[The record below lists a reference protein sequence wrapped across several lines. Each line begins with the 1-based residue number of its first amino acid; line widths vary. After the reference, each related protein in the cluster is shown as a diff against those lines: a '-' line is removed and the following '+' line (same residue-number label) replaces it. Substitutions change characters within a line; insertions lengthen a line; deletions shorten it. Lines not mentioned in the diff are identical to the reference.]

1 MQNLSWPSRSI
12 GRTLVKLKGKTALI
26 TGGNK
31 GIGLAICERYSQEGA
46 TCVILARD
54 EEAGK
59 TAVSSIESK
68 GGVAHFVYCDLTDH
82 QSFPAIVQQCVE
94 LTGSVDILVN
104 NAGVFDLR
112 PLSEITEENWDFIF
126 NTNVKGLFFMLQA
139 ASNQMIKQGQG
150 GKIINVSSQAGRY
163 GEPLVLVYGA
173 AKAAI
178 IHINQT
184 AALELIK
191 HGINVNG
198 IAPGVIDTP
207 MWDVVDAQFCKYKDM
222 PLGSAKKAAEAAVPF
237 GRFGMPDDL
246 AGAAVFLASDDAE
259 YVVAQTLNVDGGNRM
274 N

>member
-1 MQNLSWPSRSI
+1 M
-12 GRTLVKLKGKTALI
+12 KLKGKVALI

-31 GIGLAICERYSQEGA
+31 GIGLAITNRYAREGA

-54 EEAGK
+54 SDASAKVVSEIEQAGGK
-59 TAVSSIESK
+59 
-68 GGVAHFVYCDLTDH
+68 AHFIYCDMTDYS
-82 QSFPAIVQQCVE
+82 SFPGVIDDVVS

-112 PLSEITEENWDFIF
+112 PLADVTEESWDFIF
-126 NTNVKGLFFMLQA
+126 NTNVKGLFFILQA
-139 ASNQMIKQGQG
+139 ASNQMIRQGNG
-150 GKIINVSSQAGRY
+150 GKIINVSSQAGRH

-178 IHINQT
+178 IHLNQT

-191 HGINVNG
+191 HRINVNG

-207 MWDVVDAQFCKYKDM
+207 MWDIVDAQFCKYQNL
-222 PLGSAKKAAEAAVPF
+222 PLGSAKKLAGDNVPH
-237 GRFGMPDDL
+237 GRFGLPEDL
-246 AGAAVFLASDDAE
+246 TGAAVFLASDDAE
-259 YVVAQTLNVDGGNRM
+259 YIVAQTLNVDGGNRL

>member
-1 MQNLSWPSRSI
+1 M
-12 GRTLVKLKGKTALI
+12 KLEGKTALI

-31 GIGLAICERYSQEGA
+31 GIGLAISKRYAQEGA
-46 TCVILARD
+46 TSVILARD
-54 EEAGK
+54 KEAGTK
-59 TAVSSIESK
+59 VVSEIKSA
-68 GGVAHFVYCDLTDH
+68 GGKAYFFSCDMTDYS
-82 QSFPAIVQQCVE
+82 SFPAIIEQVVNV
-94 LTGSVDILVN
+94 TGSVDILVN

-112 PLSEITEENWDFIF
+112 PLAEVSEESWDYIF

-150 GKIINVSSQAGRY
+150 GKIINVSSQSGRY

-178 IHINQT
+178 IHLNQT

-191 HGINVNG
+191 HRINVNG

-207 MWDVVDAQFCKYKDM
+207 MWETVDAMFCKYTGQ
-222 PLGSAKKAAEAAVPF
+222 PLGSAKKAAEAGVPQ
-237 GRFGMPDDL
+237 GRFGQPDDL
-246 AGAAVFLASDDAE
+246 CGAAVFLASDDAD

>member
-1 MQNLSWPSRSI
+1 M
-12 GRTLVKLKGKTALI
+12 KLEGKTALI

-31 GIGLAICERYSQEGA
+31 GIGLAITHRYAKEGA

-54 EEAGK
+54 QSAGNL
-59 TAVSSIESK
+59 AVAHVERA
-68 GGVAHFVYCDLTDH
+68 GGKAHFVYCDMTDYA
-82 QSFPAIVQQCVE
+82 SFPSVIQSVVK

-112 PLSEITEENWDFIF
+112 PLQEITEESWDFIF
-126 NTNVKGLFFMLQA
+126 NTNVKGLFFILQA
-139 ASNQMIKQGQG
+139 ASNQMIKQGGG
-150 GKIINVSSQAGRY
+150 GKIINVSSQSGRY

-178 IHINQT
+178 IHLNQT

-191 HGINVNG
+191 HRINVNG

-207 MWDVVDAQFCKYKDM
+207 MWDDVDAQFCKYTGQ
-222 PLGSAKKAAEAAVPF
+222 PLGSARKMAEDGVPH
-237 GRFGMPDDL
+237 GRFGLPEDL

>member
-1 MQNLSWPSRSI
+1 M
-12 GRTLVKLKGKTALI
+12 KLKGKTALI

-31 GIGLAICERYSQEGA
+31 GIGLAITQRYAREGA

-54 EEAGK
+54 CTAGDSV
-59 TAVSSIESK
+59 VSDIKRS
-68 GGVAHFVYCDLTDH
+68 GGEAHFIFCDMTDYS
-82 QSFPAIVQQCVE
+82 SFPGVIQQVVD

-112 PLSEITEENWDFIF
+112 PLQEITEESWDFIF
-126 NTNVKGLFFMLQA
+126 NTNVKGLFFILQA
-139 ASNQMIKQGQG
+139 ASNQMIKQGRG
-150 GKIINVSSQAGRY
+150 GKIINISSQSGRY

-178 IHINQT
+178 IHLNQT
-184 AALELIK
+184 SALELIK
-191 HGINVNG
+191 HRINVNG

-207 MWDVVDAQFCKYKDM
+207 MWDDVDAQFSKYSGL
-222 PLGSAKKAAEAAVPF
+222 PLGSAKKAAEAGVPH
-237 GRFGMPDDL
+237 GRFGLPEDL

-259 YVVAQTLNVDGGNRM
+259 YIVAQTLNVDGGNRM